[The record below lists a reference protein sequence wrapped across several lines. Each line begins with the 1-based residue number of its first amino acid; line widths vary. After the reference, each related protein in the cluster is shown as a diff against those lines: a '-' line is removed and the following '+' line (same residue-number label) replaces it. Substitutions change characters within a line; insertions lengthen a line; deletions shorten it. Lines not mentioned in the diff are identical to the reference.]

1 MSSEVKRKGK
11 VNREKRYLSV
21 IFVPH
26 SQDNVKVFKLASAKI
41 KFFILTGLVFSVFLG
56 LIGLTIYTK
65 YDNQKLNN
73 RLDALTET
81 TIEQKNMLSD
91 KSDEIKSLM
100 DKYNSLNKK
109 TEAFTELYK
118 DMADNYLEKEKS
130 GQKASRS
137 GDRNERTFV
146 DDISRLKGVLD
157 NINETYN
164 SQSKAVSELAETEEN
179 LEKYI
184 GSIPTLWP
192 AKGRISST
200 FGSRPDPF
208 KNTQK
213 FHKGLDIAADEGD
226 NIRASADGVVIL
238 AEYYSDYGNAVII
251 SHGHGITT
259 LYGHTSRIL
268 VKEGQKV
275 KKGDLIA
282 KVGSTGRSTG
292 AHLHFEVRINDIQVD
307 PMKYLDK

>member
-11 VNREKRYLSV
+11 VKKEKRYLSV
-21 IFVPH
+21 ILVPH
-26 SQDNVKVFKLASAKI
+26 SQDNVKVLKLASARL
-41 KFFILTGLVFSVFLG
+41 KFSILAGLIFSVFLG
-56 LIGLTIYTK
+56 LIGLTVYTK
-65 YDNQKLNN
+65 YDNQKLNK

-91 KSDEIKSLM
+91 KADEIKSLM

-109 TEAFTELYK
+109 AEAFTELYK
-118 DMADNYLEKEKS
+118 DMADNYLEKEKN

-137 GDRNERTFV
+137 GDRNERSFV
-146 DDISRLKGVLD
+146 DDISRLKNIL
-157 NINETYN
+157 NSINETYN
-164 SQSKAVSELAETEEN
+164 SQSEAVSDLAKTEEE

-200 FGSRPDPF
+200 FGSRSDPF
-208 KNTQK
+208 NNAQK
-213 FHKGLDIAADEGD
+213 LHKGLDIAADEGSD
-226 NIRASADGVVIL
+226 IVASADGVVVL
-238 AEYYSDYGNAVII
+238 AEYYGSYGNTVII
-251 SHGHGITT
+251 NHGHGIST
-259 LYGHTSRIL
+259 LYAHTSRIL
-268 VKEGQKV
+268 VKEGKKV

-292 AHLHFEVRINDIQVD
+292 AHLHFEVRINDVQVD
-307 PMKYLDK
+307 PMKYLDN